1 MRNRFKYLVLAA
13 ALVAVLALA
22 GCSGETGVSSGSA
35 VSALRSAAET
45 GATPSPR
52 TISVTGTGKAIAAP
66 DIAYITVGVD
76 TKSSSAIVAAEENN
90 QKMNG
95 VVAAIKG
102 LGIEDKDIQTVNYNI
117 YVEQEYDREGKP
129 TGERQYRVV
138 NEVRV
143 RVRNLDNV
151 GKLLEQAVVAGA
163 NTVGNISFSLS
174 DPAALQK
181 QARDAAIADARERA
195 QQLAAGLDVKLGPA
209 QQVSEWG
216 GEVPASTM
224 YESRVRVEQAM
235 AAPSISGGELSVS
248 VQVAVTFAI
257 E

>member
-1 MRNRFKYLVLAA
+1 MRNGYRYLILAV
-13 ALVAVLALA
+13 ALIALLALA
-22 GCSGETGVSSGSA
+22 GCSGQTGTSSSGA

-45 GATPSPR
+45 GATPQPR
-52 TISVTGTGKAIAAP
+52 TISVTGTGKAMAAP

-102 LGIEDKDIQTVNYNI
+102 LGIEDKDIQTINYNI
-117 YVEQEYDREGKP
+117 YIEQKYDREGKP
-129 TGERQYRVV
+129 TGEREYRVV

-151 GKLLEQAVVAGA
+151 GKLLEQAVTAGA
-163 NTVGNISFSLS
+163 NSIGNISFSLS
-174 DPAALQK
+174 DPVALQK
-181 QARDAAIADARERA
+181 QARDAAIADARDRA
-195 QQLAAGLDVKLGPA
+195 QQLAEGLGVKLGPA
-209 QQVSEWG
+209 QQVNEWG
-216 GEVPASTM
+216 GEVPTSAM
-224 YESRVRVEQAM
+224 YDTRVRVEQAV
-235 AAPSISGGELSVS
+235 AAPAISGGELSVS
-248 VQVAVTFAI
+248 IQVAVTFAI